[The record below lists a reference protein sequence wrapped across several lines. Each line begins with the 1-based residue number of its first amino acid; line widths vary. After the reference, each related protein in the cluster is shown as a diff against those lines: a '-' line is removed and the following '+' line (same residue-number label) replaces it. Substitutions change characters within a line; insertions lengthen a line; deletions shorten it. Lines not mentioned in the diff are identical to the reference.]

1 MMEVQEALEQLAQ
14 AVKESEVYGNTAD
27 RASGSTMPVI

>member
-1 MMEVQEALEQLAQ
+1 MEVQEALEQLAQ
-14 AVKESEVYGNTAD
+14 AVKDLRFTGNTAD